1 MPQVKTYICGK
12 MLIILMKQCLLQ
24 EQVSFIMQQVIIV
37 AIKTGLFEELDILG
51 QIDKQEQE
59 EVVVHI
65 LVLLKV
71 VLLYLMQV
79 KDEQELLTLDE
90 VDEEV
95 IMTKIIVLL
104 RHLGD
109 EIIVLVQMAVLEDLL

>member
-1 MPQVKTYICGK
+1 VPQVKTYICGK